1 MIVENIVKAI
11 VLMAK
16 VKHTCFFSIL
26 CLVTHPPPK
35 IIGHISFKFSGILW
49 SKYNLNSSL
58 EEWKCANWCF
68 SADVNVNPAPMLQM
82 CKNQLAPLYLV
93 TVYILSV
100 YIFLQILDFQSDHF
114 QFLPLYPGILGGG
127 DGGGYWVYFGADLLY
142 LSHFYQF
149 LPLWSLKSASSGLEV
164 SSMATVT
171 LLAKEPQPKKGAELC
186 W

>member
-1 MIVENIVKAI
+1 MPSVEYFRTMGVMIVENIVKAI

-58 EEWKCANWCF
+58 KEWKCANWCF
-68 SADVNVNPAPMLQM
+68 SADVNVNPGHMLQM

-114 QFLPLYPGILGGG
+114 QFLPLYPGIWGGMEVVIEYTLGLTSSTFLIFISF
-127 DGGGYWVYFGADLLY
+127 YLYGA
-142 LSHFYQF
+142 SNQHHQ
-149 LPLWSLKSASSGLEV
+149 G
-164 SSMATVT
+164 
-171 LLAKEPQPKKGAELC
+171 
-186 W
+186 